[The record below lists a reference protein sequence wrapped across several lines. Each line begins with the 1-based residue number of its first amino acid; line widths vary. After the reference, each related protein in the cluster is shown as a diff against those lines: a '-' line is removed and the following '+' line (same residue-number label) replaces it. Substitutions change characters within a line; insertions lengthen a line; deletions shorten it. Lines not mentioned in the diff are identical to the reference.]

1 MSSDEHPHRSETG
14 SFVRSVGNTS
24 TMAAPIA
31 VTTIGPVATR
41 PISVPANDQLVALTS
56 GFVGWQPAAAIAG
69 TPQMAVDRSEA
80 AAAFLVRCKLS
91 RSPAD
96 MAAAAPSNLLTF
108 NLNDA
113 AWSRILTIIRDG
125 GLALA
130 APNEPDRLHEYIRAI
145 SLPAGGPDPFL
156 INATD
161 WALMPAWAVGPAGA
175 ARAPL
180 AAIRFLSLAPLASL
194 EITSGPQAATG
205 AWTLIAKLAGALG
218 PVGSQP
224 ARSQEA
230 SQLQAVAAT
239 IRRYS
244 AGGAADG
251 PLALNLKPDMLRVT
265 MSAFFKAHTTKP
277 EDQADE
283 LSDAFAYKS
292 SAEDRVAVE
301 QKRMHLIQPR

>member
-1 MSSDEHPHRSETG
+1 
-14 SFVRSVGNTS
+14 
-24 TMAAPIA
+24 MAAPIA

-145 SLPAGGPDPFL
+145 SLPAGGPDPFM

-161 WALMPAWAVGPAGA
+161 WALMPAWAAGA
-175 ARAPL
+175 AAAAKAPL
-180 AAIRFLSLAPLASL
+180 AAVRFLSLAPLWHRSR
-194 EITSGPQAATG
+194 SP
-205 AWTLIAKLAGALG
+205 AGLW
-218 PVGSQP
+218 
-224 ARSQEA
+224 R
-230 SQLQAVAAT
+230 
-239 IRRYS
+239 
-244 AGGAADG
+244 
-251 PLALNLKPDMLRVT
+251 PLSRGL
-265 MSAFFKAHTTKP
+265 
-277 EDQADE
+277 
-283 LSDAFAYKS
+283 
-292 SAEDRVAVE
+292 
-301 QKRMHLIQPR
+301 